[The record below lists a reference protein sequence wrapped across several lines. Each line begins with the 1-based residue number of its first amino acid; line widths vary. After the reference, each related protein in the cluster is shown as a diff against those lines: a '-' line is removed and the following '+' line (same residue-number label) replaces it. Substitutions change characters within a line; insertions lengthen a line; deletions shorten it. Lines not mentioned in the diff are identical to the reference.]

1 MRPLRWTQTSSV
13 RIGWAW
19 RRSPA
24 GCEAT
29 ARHKESR
36 RRRTWL
42 SRSKIAQ
49 IATSPKRAL
58 DFTVLGAYPPADSQL
73 NQACYDSQPDGLIA
87 CTLARGD
94 PMMTEQELNNLIRG
108 KEQ

>member
-1 MRPLRWTQTSSV
+1 
-13 RIGWAW
+13 
-19 RRSPA
+19 
-24 GCEAT
+24 
-29 ARHKESR
+29 
-36 RRRTWL
+36 L

-87 CTLARGD
+87 CTLARGH

-108 KEQ
+108 KEQTNTPSIVQEIVRLSQELEQKARELQLLHARTSQDGEVAAQ